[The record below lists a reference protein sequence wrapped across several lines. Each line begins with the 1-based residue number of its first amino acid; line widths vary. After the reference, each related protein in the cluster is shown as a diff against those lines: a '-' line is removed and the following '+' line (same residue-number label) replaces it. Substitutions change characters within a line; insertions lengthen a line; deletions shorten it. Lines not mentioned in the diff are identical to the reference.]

1 MQNPDLTAGALNI
14 PSAGSVS
21 HSRKI
26 SFQKGKGGRKANYTL
41 EDCRLMVGTVL
52 IGYCDYL
59 RTRPKNSHWPII
71 VTGQ

>member
-41 EDCRLMVGTVL
+41 EDCRLMVGIQCL
-52 IGYCDYL
+52 SD
-59 RTRPKNSHWPII
+59 I
-71 VTGQ
+71 VTTSGQGQKIVIRQ